1 MQFYNFTILQSYIF
15 TILQFYHFAVDREWQ
30 HILQLCIYNFA
41 ILQLCNFTILQW
53 TENGNTWDF
62 ICQHGPDE
70 CFGNKVQVDFV
81 ILLMLSTLISIK
93 HLGSYFGIKSQV
105 LMIVMMIALI
115 MMILTMLKL
124 GLNVFYKLHLHI
136 KNVSCILYFMLQK
149 SNNRYIIPI
158 SHRNDNTYIYV
169 AGLYPGPPAI

>member
-1 MQFYNFTILQSYIF
+1 M
-15 TILQFYHFAVDREWQ
+15 DREWQ

-81 ILLMLSTLISIK
+81 DFVILLILFPLISIKHLVFYLLDECFGNKVQVDIMILLMLSTLISIK

-115 MMILTMLKL
+115 MMILTMLKS
-124 GLNVFYKLHLHI
+124 G
-136 KNVSCILYFMLQK
+136 
-149 SNNRYIIPI
+149 
-158 SHRNDNTYIYV
+158 
-169 AGLYPGPPAI
+169 